1 MQASVLVSPQ
11 LDEELAEKG
20 VEDLKHLANHMSKQV
35 CHMSA
40 PCSAATGVQAAMMQP
55 ESSPGPDVCMLVFW
69 LSCEHSLQGLCRCH
83 HWQKPASFCCSCLS
97 VIVQRLNALALHV
110 PWVSAAV
117 LGHWPVIS
125 SVTTKCPIRLAIVD

>member
-35 CHMSA
+35 CHTSA

-69 LSCEHSLQGLCRCH
+69 LSCEQSLQGLVT
-83 HWQKPASFCCSCLS
+83 
-97 VIVQRLNALALHV
+97 VITGRSQPPSAALASLS
-110 PWVSAAV
+110 WCSA
-117 LGHWPVIS
+117 
-125 SVTTKCPIRLAIVD
+125 